1 MPKIIARQSA
11 KYEQVLAQNPDCTQA
26 LYELSMTLYTKGD
39 KEKTMEK
46 ANLGSRYISDEL
58 PLFYVTM
65 ANVLDDYG
73 KHAEAIKIYRDG
85 IKLLEG
91 DKRFGSYRSSLY
103 YNLGVTYLIQKQYD
117 GARKVLKSAVEND
130 FNFASPHYM
139 LSYVYDGTSYKIP
152 ALFAGMRFISL
163 EYNTARSNKAAAII
177 ADVLK
182 PAAKDAKT
190 GNTHINLDFGAP
202 KDEGDFD
209 TVDLM
214 LPMLG
219 VSKDD
224 MDKNKSAEERFIGS
238 LETVIGLVAADKK
251 LASTYMR
258 KNYVPF
264 IIDLEKWS
272 HSVA

>member
-1 MPKIIARQSA
+1 
-11 KYEQVLAQNPDCTQA
+11 
-26 LYELSMTLYTKGD
+26 
-39 KEKTMEK
+39 
-46 ANLGSRYISDEL
+46 
-58 PLFYVTM
+58 
-65 ANVLDDYG
+65 
-73 KHAEAIKIYRDG
+73 
-85 IKLLEG
+85 
-91 DKRFGSYRSSLY
+91 
-103 YNLGVTYLIQKQYD
+103 
-117 GARKVLKSAVEND
+117 
-130 FNFASPHYM
+130 M

-224 MDKNKSAEERFIGS
+224 KDKNKSEEERFIGS
-238 LETVIGLVAADKK
+238 LETVIGLVAADKE
-251 LASTYMR
+251 LASTYIG